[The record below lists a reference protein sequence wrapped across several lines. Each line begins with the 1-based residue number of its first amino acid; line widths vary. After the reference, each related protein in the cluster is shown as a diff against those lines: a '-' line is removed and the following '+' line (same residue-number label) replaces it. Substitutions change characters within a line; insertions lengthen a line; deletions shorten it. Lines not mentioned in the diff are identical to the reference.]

1 MFAIGT
7 GFPSRMKYFSSTA
20 VPLLRADSFAPAFLK
35 EYFDDHREFQRR
47 FP

>member
-1 MFAIGT
+1 MFAIGA

-35 EYFDDHREFQRR
+35 GRQREHEKGCA
-47 FP
+47 